1 MSIEFAE
8 FEHQRGL
15 PQQREL
21 FENAFPENNGTP
33 AASVEHYQWK
43 FHGFPA
49 SPPSYEY
56 EAAEDGKMLG
66 YYAAIPYAYEV
77 SGRRLRAGMVCDVMT
92 HSDARGRGVFTELGR
107 FSLARMQ
114 DMDLDFV
121 TGYPIRPEVMG
132 GHIRVGWR
140 VAFELPMYLKPLRAN
155 AILTSK
161 GMPWLAPVANLAI
174 SIARTLLAPRRAAAG
189 YRGTE
194 GAPRELFHSAAFERF
209 LDAWSAEV
217 PNHLV
222 KSAEF
227 YDWRLGAPGTE
238 YRAFLVHRGEQVVAA
253 AVGRAVDLDGI
264 PSFAL
269 LDVMARKGHERALRV
284 LYGDIEKM
292 ARRRRAE
299 AIVTMMSKPRA
310 RDYRLLRF
318 GFLKSPF
325 VFKLIIRSLNDQV
338 AVERLSQV
346 EDWHLM
352 WIDSDDL

>member
-1 MSIEFAE
+1 LSIEFAE

-21 FENAFPENNGTP
+21 FENAFPENSGGS

-49 SPPSYEY
+49 SPSSYEY
-56 EAAEDGKMLG
+56 EAAEDGRMLG
-66 YYAAIPYAYEV
+66 YYAAIPYGYEV
-77 SGRRLRAGMVCDVMT
+77 GGRRLRAGMVCDVMT

-107 FSLARMQ
+107 FSLARMR

-161 GMPWLAPVANLAI
+161 GVPWLAPVANLGI
-174 SIARTLLAPRRAAAG
+174 SIAQTLLAARRTASE
-189 YRGTE
+189 YRGAE
-194 GAPRELFHSAAFERF
+194 GAPRELFHSASFERF
-209 LDAWSAEV
+209 LEVWSTEV

-238 YRAFLVHRGEQVVAA
+238 YRAFLVQRGEQVVAA
-253 AVGRAVDLDGI
+253 AVGRVADLHGI
-264 PSFAL
+264 PSLAL
-269 LDVMARKGHERALRV
+269 LDLMALKGHERALSV
-284 LYGDIEKM
+284 LYRDIEQA
-292 ARRRRAE
+292 ARRRGVE

-310 RDYRLLRF
+310 REYRLLRF

-325 VFKLIIRSLNDQV
+325 VFKLIVRSLNDQV
-338 AVERLSQV
+338 DVERLSQV
-346 EDWHLM
+346 GDWHLM